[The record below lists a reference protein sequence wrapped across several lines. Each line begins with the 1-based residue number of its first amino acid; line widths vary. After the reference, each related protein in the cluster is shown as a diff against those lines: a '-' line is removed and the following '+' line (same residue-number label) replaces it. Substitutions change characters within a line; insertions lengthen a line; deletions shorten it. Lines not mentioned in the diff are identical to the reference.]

1 MTELTSK
8 NLYDYLSKNNA
19 KQRKIERMLEVFD
32 ADQVKIE
39 ELLMAGESWGI
50 FIYDAEDGWRTQ
62 DFAKIDS
69 KKFFD
74 FVYQGVVPTSTPKKE
89 ASKKAESAKK
99 TVETKK
105 TAEEPT
111 EEVAEKATDKATERP
126 AVKSAKKEA
135 PKQIRK
141 ITETPKNL
149 ATATVEE
156 KIVQKP
162 FTLRGLYSVILKHSD
177 EGLPEAKI
185 YEYFKVQ
192 EEDLRF
198 VLDYLEYKGFFRHDT
213 MSKWFAVPDLA
224 KDPMLMKTL
233 VGLRNSAILNR
244 EFKKKAIRSSGK

>member
-50 FIYDAEDGWRTQ
+50 FIYDADDGWRTQ

-74 FVYQGVVPTSTPKKE
+74 FVYQGVVPTSTPKNVE
-89 ASKKAESAKK
+89 KKAESVKK

-105 TAEEPT
+105 TAEKPT
-111 EEVAEKATDKATERP
+111 EEVAEKDTDKAAERLV
-126 AVKSAKKEA
+126 AKSAKKEV

-156 KIVQKP
+156 KIIQKP

-244 EFKKKAIRSSGK
+244 EFKKKAIRSNGK

>member
-74 FVYQGVVPTSTPKKE
+74 FVYQGVVPTSTPKNVE
-89 ASKKAESAKK
+89 KKTEPAKK

-105 TAEEPT
+105 TAEKPT
-111 EEVAEKATDKATERP
+111 EKVAEKAADKAAERP
-126 AVKSAKKEA
+126 VVKSTKKEA

-156 KIVQKP
+156 KIIQKP

>member
-89 ASKKAESAKK
+89 ASKKTTEKPAEKIEK
-99 TVETKK
+99 
-105 TAEEPT
+105 
-111 EEVAEKATDKATERP
+111 VAEKPIEKPVAKGTEKP
-126 AVKSAKKEA
+126 VKKEA

-156 KIVQKP
+156 KIIQKP

>member
-74 FVYQGVVPTSTPKKE
+74 FVYQGVVPTSTPKNVE
-89 ASKKAESAKK
+89 KKAEPAKK

-105 TAEEPT
+105 TAEKPT
-111 EEVAEKATDKATERP
+111 EEVAEKATNKAAERP
-126 AVKSAKKEA
+126 TAKPAKKEA

-156 KIVQKP
+156 KIIQKP
-162 FTLRGLYSVILKHSD
+162 FTLRGLYGVILKHSD

-244 EFKKKAIRSSGK
+244 EFKKKAIRSNGK

>member
-32 ADQVKIE
+32 TDQVKIE

-89 ASKKAESAKK
+89 ASKKATEKP
-99 TVETKK
+99 
-105 TAEEPT
+105 AEKIEK
-111 EEVAEKATDKATERP
+111 VAEKSIEKPVAKGTEKP
-126 AVKSAKKEA
+126 VKKEA

-224 KDPMLMKTL
+224 KDPILMKTL

-244 EFKKKAIRSSGK
+244 EFKKKAIRSNGK

>member
-74 FVYQGVVPTSTPKKE
+74 FVYQGVVPTSTPKNDE
-89 ASKKAESAKK
+89 KKAESAKK

-105 TAEEPT
+105 TTEKPT
-111 EEVAEKATDKATERP
+111 EEVAEKATDKAAERP
-126 AVKSAKKEA
+126 IAKSVKKEA

-156 KIVQKP
+156 KIIQKP

-198 VLDYLEYKGFFRHDT
+198 ALDYLEYKGFFRHDT

-244 EFKKKAIRSSGK
+244 EFKKKAIRSNGK

>member
-74 FVYQGVVPTSTPKKE
+74 FVYQGVVPTSTPKNVE
-89 ASKKAESAKK
+89 KKAEPAKK

-105 TAEEPT
+105 TAEKPT
-111 EEVAEKATDKATERP
+111 EEVAKKATDKAAEKP
-126 AVKSAKKEA
+126 AVKSVKKEA

-156 KIVQKP
+156 KIIQKP

>member
-74 FVYQGVVPTSTPKKE
+74 FVYQGVVPTSTPKNVE
-89 ASKKAESAKK
+89 KKAEPAKK
-99 TVETKK
+99 TVEAKK
-105 TAEEPT
+105 TAEKPT
-111 EEVAEKATDKATERP
+111 EEVAEKAADRAAERP
-126 AVKSAKKEA
+126 AVKSVKKEA

-156 KIVQKP
+156 KIIQKP

>member
-74 FVYQGVVPTSTPKKE
+74 FVYQGVVPTSTPKNVE
-89 ASKKAESAKK
+89 KKAEPAKK
-99 TVETKK
+99 TVEAKK
-105 TAEEPT
+105 TTDKPT
-111 EEVAEKATDKATERP
+111 EEVAEKASNKAAERP
-126 AVKSAKKEA
+126 AVKSVKKEA

-156 KIVQKP
+156 KIIQKP

-177 EGLPEAKI
+177 EGLAEAKI

-244 EFKKKAIRSSGK
+244 EFKKKAIRSNGK

>member
-89 ASKKAESAKK
+89 ASKKATEKP
-99 TVETKK
+99 
-105 TAEEPT
+105 AEKIEK
-111 EEVAEKATDKATERP
+111 VAEKPIEKPVAKGTEKP
-126 AVKSAKKEA
+126 VKKEA

-156 KIVQKP
+156 KIIQKP

-177 EGLPEAKI
+177 EGLPEVKI

>member
-74 FVYQGVVPTSTPKKE
+74 FVYQGVVPTSTPKNVE
-89 ASKKAESAKK
+89 KKAESAKK

-105 TAEEPT
+105 ITEKPT
-111 EEVAEKATDKATERP
+111 EEVAEKATDKAAERP
-126 AVKSAKKEA
+126 AVKPVKKEA

>member
-74 FVYQGVVPTSTPKKE
+74 FVYQGVVPTSTPKNVE
-89 ASKKAESAKK
+89 KKAESAKK
-99 TVETKK
+99 TVEAKK
-105 TAEEPT
+105 TTEKPT
-111 EEVAEKATDKATERP
+111 EEVAEKATDKAAERP
-126 AVKSAKKEA
+126 VAKSAKKEA

-156 KIVQKP
+156 KIIQKP
-162 FTLRGLYSVILKHSD
+162 FTLRGLYSLILKHSD

-244 EFKKKAIRSSGK
+244 EFKKKAIRSNGK

>member
-89 ASKKAESAKK
+89 ASKKATEKP
-99 TVETKK
+99 
-105 TAEEPT
+105 AEKIEK
-111 EEVAEKATDKATERP
+111 VAEKPIEKPVAKGTEKP
-126 AVKSAKKEA
+126 VKKEA

-156 KIVQKP
+156 KIIQKP

-177 EGLPEAKI
+177 EGLPEAKV

-244 EFKKKAIRSSGK
+244 EFKKKAIRSNGK

>member
-89 ASKKAESAKK
+89 ASKTATEKPAEKIEK
-99 TVETKK
+99 
-105 TAEEPT
+105 
-111 EEVAEKATDKATERP
+111 VAEKPIEKPVAKGTEKP
-126 AVKSAKKEA
+126 VKKEA

-156 KIVQKP
+156 KIIQKP

-244 EFKKKAIRSSGK
+244 EFKKKAIRSNGK

>member
-74 FVYQGVVPTSTPKKE
+74 FVYQGVVPTSTPKNVE
-89 ASKKAESAKK
+89 KKAEPAKK

-105 TAEEPT
+105 TAEKPT
-111 EEVAEKATDKATERP
+111 EEVAEKAADKAVERP
-126 AVKSAKKEA
+126 AVKSTKKDA

-156 KIVQKP
+156 KIIQKP

-224 KDPMLMKTL
+224 KDPILTKTL

-244 EFKKKAIRSSGK
+244 EFKKKAIRSNGK

>member
-74 FVYQGVVPTSTPKKE
+74 FVYQGVVPTSTPKNVE
-89 ASKKAESAKK
+89 KKATEKP
-99 TVETKK
+99 
-105 TAEEPT
+105 AEKIEK
-111 EEVAEKATDKATERP
+111 VAEKPIEKPVAKDTEKP
-126 AVKSAKKEA
+126 VKKEA

-156 KIVQKP
+156 KIIQKP
-162 FTLRGLYSVILKHSD
+162 FTLRGLYSLILKHSD
-177 EGLPEAKI
+177 EGLAEAKI

>member
-89 ASKKAESAKK
+89 ASKKTTEKPAEKIEK
-99 TVETKK
+99 
-105 TAEEPT
+105 
-111 EEVAEKATDKATERP
+111 VAEKPIEKPVAKGTEKP
-126 AVKSAKKEA
+126 VKKEA

-156 KIVQKP
+156 KIIQKP
-162 FTLRGLYSVILKHSD
+162 FTLRGLYSLILKHSD

>member
-74 FVYQGVVPTSTPKKE
+74 FVYQGVVPTSTPKNVEKN
-89 ASKKAESAKK
+89 AGPAKK

-105 TAEEPT
+105 TAEKPT
-111 EEVAEKATDKATERP
+111 EEVTEKATDKAAERP
-126 AVKSAKKEA
+126 AVKSVKKEA

-149 ATATVEE
+149 ATATIEE

-213 MSKWFAVPDLA
+213 MSKWFAAPDLA

>member
-89 ASKKAESAKK
+89 ASKKATEKP
-99 TVETKK
+99 
-105 TAEEPT
+105 AEKIEK
-111 EEVAEKATDKATERP
+111 VAEKPVEKPVAKGTEKP
-126 AVKSAKKEA
+126 VKKEA

-156 KIVQKP
+156 KIIQKP

-224 KDPMLMKTL
+224 KDPILMKTL

>member
-74 FVYQGVVPTSTPKKE
+74 FVYQGVVPTSTPKNVE
-89 ASKKAESAKK
+89 KKAESAKK

-105 TAEEPT
+105 TTEKPT
-111 EEVAEKATDKATERP
+111 EEVAEKATDKAAERP
-126 AVKSAKKEA
+126 VAKSAKKEA

-156 KIVQKP
+156 KIIQKP

-244 EFKKKAIRSSGK
+244 EFKKKAIRSNGK

>member
-74 FVYQGVVPTSTPKKE
+74 FVYQGVVPTSTPKNVE
-89 ASKKAESAKK
+89 KKAEPAKK
-99 TVETKK
+99 TVEAKK
-105 TAEEPT
+105 TAEKPT
-111 EEVAEKATDKATERP
+111 EEVTENTTDKAAERP
-126 AVKSAKKEA
+126 AVKSVKKEA

-156 KIVQKP
+156 KIIQKP

>member
-89 ASKKAESAKK
+89 ASKKATEKP
-99 TVETKK
+99 
-105 TAEEPT
+105 AEKIEK
-111 EEVAEKATDKATERP
+111 VAEKSIEKPVAKGTEKP
-126 AVKSAKKEA
+126 VKKEV

-156 KIVQKP
+156 KIIQKP

>member
-74 FVYQGVVPTSTPKKE
+74 FVYQGVVPTSTPKNVE
-89 ASKKAESAKK
+89 KKAEPAKK

-105 TAEEPT
+105 TAEKTT
-111 EEVAEKATDKATERP
+111 EEATEKATDKAAERP
-126 AVKSAKKEA
+126 IAKSVKKEA

-156 KIVQKP
+156 KIIQKP

-177 EGLPEAKI
+177 EGMPEAKI

>member
-74 FVYQGVVPTSTPKKE
+74 FVYQGVVPTSTPKNVE
-89 ASKKAESAKK
+89 KKAEPAKK

-105 TAEEPT
+105 TTEKPT
-111 EEVAEKATDKATERP
+111 EEVTEKATDKAAERP
-126 AVKSAKKEA
+126 AVKSVKKEA

-156 KIVQKP
+156 KIIQKP
-162 FTLRGLYSVILKHSD
+162 FTLRGLYSLILKHSD

>member
-89 ASKKAESAKK
+89 ASKKATEKP
-99 TVETKK
+99 
-105 TAEEPT
+105 AEKIEK
-111 EEVAEKATDKATERP
+111 VAEKPIEKPVAKGTEKP
-126 AVKSAKKEA
+126 VKKEA

-156 KIVQKP
+156 KIIQKP

-233 VGLRNSAILNR
+233 VGLRNSAILIR

>member
-89 ASKKAESAKK
+89 ASKKATEKP
-99 TVETKK
+99 
-105 TAEEPT
+105 AEKIEK
-111 EEVAEKATDKATERP
+111 VAEKPIEKPVAKGTEKP
-126 AVKSAKKEA
+126 VKKEA
-135 PKQIRK
+135 PKHIRK

-156 KIVQKP
+156 KIIQKP

-244 EFKKKAIRSSGK
+244 EFKKKAIRSNGK

>member
-89 ASKKAESAKK
+89 ASKKATEKP
-99 TVETKK
+99 
-105 TAEEPT
+105 AEKIEK
-111 EEVAEKATDKATERP
+111 VAEKSIEKPVAKGTEKP
-126 AVKSAKKEA
+126 VKKEA

-156 KIVQKP
+156 KIIQKP

>member
-74 FVYQGVVPTSTPKKE
+74 FVYQGVVPTSTPKNVE
-89 ASKKAESAKK
+89 KKAEPAKK

-105 TAEEPT
+105 TAEKPT
-111 EEVAEKATDKATERP
+111 EEVAEKATDKAAERP
-126 AVKSAKKEA
+126 VVKPTKKEA

-156 KIVQKP
+156 KIIQKP

-244 EFKKKAIRSSGK
+244 EFKKKAIRSNGK

>member
-74 FVYQGVVPTSTPKKE
+74 FVYQGVVPTSTPKNAE
-89 ASKKAESAKK
+89 KKAESAKK

-105 TAEEPT
+105 TAEKPT
-111 EEVAEKATDKATERP
+111 EEVTEKATDKAAERP
-126 AVKSAKKEA
+126 IAKSVKKEA

>member
-50 FIYDAEDGWRTQ
+50 FIYDTEDGWRTQ

-74 FVYQGVVPTSTPKKE
+74 FVYQGVVPTSTPKNVE
-89 ASKKAESAKK
+89 KKAEPAKK

-105 TAEEPT
+105 TTEKPT
-111 EEVAEKATDKATERP
+111 EEVAEKATDKATEKP
-126 AVKSAKKEA
+126 TAKSAKKEA

-156 KIVQKP
+156 KIIQKP
-162 FTLRGLYSVILKHSD
+162 FTLRGLYSVILKYSD

-244 EFKKKAIRSSGK
+244 EFKKKAIRSNGK

>member
-8 NLYDYLSKNNA
+8 NLYDYISKNNA

-89 ASKKAESAKK
+89 ASKKATEKP
-99 TVETKK
+99 
-105 TAEEPT
+105 AEKIEK
-111 EEVAEKATDKATERP
+111 VAEKPIEKPVAKGTEKP
-126 AVKSAKKEA
+126 VKKEA

-156 KIVQKP
+156 KIIQKP

-244 EFKKKAIRSSGK
+244 EFKKKAIRSNGK

>member
-74 FVYQGVVPTSTPKKE
+74 FVYQGVVPTSTPKNVE
-89 ASKKAESAKK
+89 KKAESAKK

-105 TAEEPT
+105 TAKKST
-111 EEVAEKATDKATERP
+111 EEVTEKVTDKAAERP
-126 AVKSAKKEA
+126 AVKSVKKEA

-156 KIVQKP
+156 KIIQKP

-244 EFKKKAIRSSGK
+244 EFKKKAIRSNGK

>member
-8 NLYDYLSKNNA
+8 NLYNYLSKNNA

-89 ASKKAESAKK
+89 ASKKA
-99 TVETKK
+99 
-105 TAEEPT
+105 T
-111 EEVAEKATDKATERP
+111 EKIEKVAEKPIEKPVAKSTEKP
-126 AVKSAKKEA
+126 AKKEA

-156 KIVQKP
+156 KIIQKP

-244 EFKKKAIRSSGK
+244 EFKKKAIRSNGK

>member
-89 ASKKAESAKK
+89 ASKKTTEKPAEKIEK
-99 TVETKK
+99 
-105 TAEEPT
+105 
-111 EEVAEKATDKATERP
+111 VAEKPIENPVAKGTEKP
-126 AVKSAKKEA
+126 VKKEA

-156 KIVQKP
+156 KIIQKP

>member
-74 FVYQGVVPTSTPKKE
+74 FVYQGVVPTSTPKNVE
-89 ASKKAESAKK
+89 KKAEPAKK

-105 TAEEPT
+105 TAEKPT
-111 EEVAEKATDKATERP
+111 KEVAEKATDKAAERP
-126 AVKSAKKEA
+126 AVKSVKKEA

-162 FTLRGLYSVILKHSD
+162 FTLRGLYSVILKHND

-244 EFKKKAIRSSGK
+244 EFKKKAIRSNGK

>member
-89 ASKKAESAKK
+89 ASKKATEKP
-99 TVETKK
+99 
-105 TAEEPT
+105 AEKIEK
-111 EEVAEKATDKATERP
+111 VAEKPIEKPVAKGTEKP
-126 AVKSAKKEA
+126 VKKEA

>member
-89 ASKKAESAKK
+89 APKKATEKP
-99 TVETKK
+99 
-105 TAEEPT
+105 AEKIEK
-111 EEVAEKATDKATERP
+111 VAEKPIEKPVAKGTEKP
-126 AVKSAKKEA
+126 VKKEA

-149 ATATVEE
+149 ATATIEE

-177 EGLPEAKI
+177 EGLAEAKI

-198 VLDYLEYKGFFRHDT
+198 VLDYLEFKGFFRHDT

-224 KDPMLMKTL
+224 KDPILMKTL

-244 EFKKKAIRSSGK
+244 EFKKKAIRSNGK

>member
-8 NLYDYLSKNNA
+8 NLYNYLSKNNA

-74 FVYQGVVPTSTPKKE
+74 FVYQGVVPTSTPKNVK
-89 ASKKAESAKK
+89 KKAESAKK

-105 TAEEPT
+105 TTEKPT
-111 EEVAEKATDKATERP
+111 EEVAKKATDKAAERP
-126 AVKSAKKEA
+126 AVKSVKKEA

-156 KIVQKP
+156 KIIQKP
-162 FTLRGLYSVILKHSD
+162 FTLRGLYSVILKHND

>member
-74 FVYQGVVPTSTPKKE
+74 FVYQGVVPTSTPKNVK
-89 ASKKAESAKK
+89 KKAESAKK

-105 TAEEPT
+105 TTEKPT
-111 EEVAEKATDKATERP
+111 EEVAKKATDKAAEKP
-126 AVKSAKKEA
+126 AVKSVKKEA

-156 KIVQKP
+156 KIIQKP

-224 KDPMLMKTL
+224 KDPMLMKTS

>member
-74 FVYQGVVPTSTPKKE
+74 FVYQGVVPTSTPKNVE
-89 ASKKAESAKK
+89 KKAEPAKK

-105 TAEEPT
+105 TAEKPT
-111 EEVAEKATDKATERP
+111 EEVAEKVTDKAAERP
-126 AVKSAKKEA
+126 AVKSTKKEA

-156 KIVQKP
+156 KIIQKP

-177 EGLPEAKI
+177 EGMPEAKI

-244 EFKKKAIRSSGK
+244 EFKKKAIRSNGK